1 MASSERA
8 GTNICWFSVR
18 VDMMEDFVGLDR
30 KRKQNKQFF
39 FKINDRPFALT
50 QRGRRAPGE
59 HLDKVTVTK
68 VRI

>member
-39 FKINDRPFALT
+39 LK
-50 QRGRRAPGE
+50 
-59 HLDKVTVTK
+59 
-68 VRI
+68 